1 VTLAVYT
8 FFMATLMG
16 RQLVGEQKDLYVP
29 VFAFLQVW
37 VIFFLYFFFFPHSL
51 AATVLK
57 LNLIF
62 LFVSV
67 YFLFYMGWLKVAES
81 LVKPFGEDNDDFET
95 N

>member
-1 VTLAVYT
+1 
-8 FFMATLMG
+8 M
-16 RQLVGEQKDLYVP
+16 RN
-29 VFAFLQVW
+29 
-37 VIFFLYFFFFPHSL
+37 FFLSCFTTKFCCNG
-51 AATVLK
+51 LK